1 MLSSRQIQITVLA
14 LICAG
19 CERYVVSVNDNEI
32 YTPPP
37 AFIENTFS
45 DASLKRCVI
54 KHFSDLKIS
63 SAEQL
68 TRLSCPDAG
77 VRSLDGLQSLSR
89 LRSLDVASN
98 GITSLEP
105 LMAIPTLK
113 NVNLLSN
120 PLLDCAEV
128 KRVAETGV
136 MVTHPEHCIRR

>member
-1 MLSSRQIQITVLA
+1 MLNSRQIQIIVLA
-14 LICAG
+14 LMSTG

-45 DASLKRCVI
+45 DEALKQCVT

-63 SAEQL
+63 QAEQL
-68 TRLSCPDAG
+68 TRLSCRDAG
-77 VRSLDGLQSLSR
+77 VRSLDGLPALTK
-89 LRSLDVASN
+89 LRSIDLAGN

-105 LMAIPTLK
+105 IMAVSTLK
-113 NVNLLSN
+113 NVNLLNN
-120 PLLDCAEV
+120 PMLDCAEV
-128 KRVAETGV
+128 KRLAETGV